1 MSSDTM
7 FSRRVFEILASS
19 THVLSTPSEGM
30 EKMLP
35 HGITVVDSLSDA
47 SSAIDH
53 LLESDDERQRTAH
66 LGYRHVMNNH
76 TYSHRVG
83 YMLEKI
89 GIESDMS
96 LESPLVSLITCTNR
110 PDMIANI
117 LRNYNHQTWE
127 NRELIVVIDCNDN
140 EFQNIRSVP

>member
-1 MSSDTM
+1 MNSDTM

-35 HGITVVDSLSDA
+35 HGITVVDSLNDDA
-47 SSAIDH
+47 AIDH
-53 LLESDDERQRTAH
+53 LLENDEERQRSAH

-83 YMLEKI
+83 
-89 GIESDMS
+89 
-96 LESPLVSLITCTNR
+96 
-110 PDMIANI
+110 
-117 LRNYNHQTWE
+117 
-127 NRELIVVIDCNDN
+127 
-140 EFQNIRSVP
+140 